1 MEGKMGSVEAS
12 VQQVKQDV
20 EQIKEAVRPPL
31 RAAEPK
37 ERSALNIADR
47 IVMILTKLAYFALLI
62 MLCLLMLRGL
72 TCG

>member
-1 MEGKMGSVEAS
+1 M
-12 VQQVKQDV
+12 
-20 EQIKEAVRPPL
+20 RPPL
-31 RAAEPK
+31 RSAEPK